1 MANHV
6 DNYIEVLGNDAAK
19 AEFLRIFEGIN
30 SYEYKSLYEAEFLP
44 VMAETGKVGIDTIGA
59 KWANLEDFG
68 EDFALV
74 TSAWSAVLPFLDEL
88 GNHLEDFDPD
98 VTLTCQFTDEGY
110 NFVGCAVFHDSD
122 VFSDEEYYEDLV
134 EIRCLA
140 LGEENTENYDPWED
154 DEWYE
159 FIENRVSAIQ
169 TDLLESTVQ

>member
-19 AEFLRIFEGIN
+19 VEFERIFNQID
-30 SYEYKSLYEAEFLP
+30 SSEYKSLYEAEFLP
-44 VMAETGKVGIDTIGA
+44 VMAATGKVGIDTIGA

-98 VTLTCQFTDEGY
+98 VKLTCQFSDEAY
-110 NFVGCAVFHDSD
+110 NFVGCGVFHDSD

-134 EIRCLA
+134 EIRRLT
-140 LGEENTENYDPWED
+140 LSEEEEEDYDPWDD
-154 DEWYE
+154 DEWHE
-159 FIENRVSAIQ
+159 FIDNRVLAIK